1 MSKNKELT
9 ITQDKIYGSIYLEMK
24 WIKWLMKLVN
34 NLVF

>member
-24 WIKWLMKLVN
+24 W
-34 NLVF
+34 